1 VQQRAGAVWKRIQ
14 AFLDEGMWRAEL
26 EPRTWTA
33 RGVALLQFAVM
44 VGEGFVRDQLL
55 LRASAL
61 TYFAALS
68 IVPLLAIVGSILA
81 GILPAEYVA
90 ENVVG
95 PLVRQFA
102 AGSPDAQQKLLGVV
116 QHANIRGLG
125 TLGAA
130 TLFLTT
136 VLGIS
141 NVERALNHIW
151 GVKQERP
158 WVRRLPDYLAVL
170 VVAPLLLGTALSLA
184 TTVKS
189 QWIVQKLIEYRAFA
203 IVYDLGLRQMPKVF
217 MAMAFGFVYWFLP
230 NTNVRP
236 LAALLGGVVSALLV
250 DMALGV
256 YLGFSVGMARAN
268 ALYGGFAQLP
278 LLLVWIYFVCAIALL
293 GAEMAFAY
301 QNLALYRREV
311 SGARAGPAER
321 EAIGLRIALEIGRAF
336 RDSRPP
342 WTAEELADALRV
354 PVRTVR
360 DVLVQLQQ
368 SNIVAALDASQKE
381 DAFQLGRPAER
392 IEVVDVL
399 VALRGPREPAAGDAV
414 VTQTV
419 EALLAELAE
428 GEAKAVA
435 GQSLAQLLAGLPP
448 AKVAATTER

>member
-1 VQQRAGAVWKRIQ
+1 VQQRAGNLWARIW
-14 AFLDEGMWRAEL
+14 AFLSEGMWRAEL

-61 TYFAALS
+61 TYFAVLS
-68 IVPLLAIVGSILA
+68 IVPLLAIVGAIVTAL
-81 GILPAEYVA
+81 GVT
-90 ENVVG
+90 ENVVE

-102 AGSPDAQQKLLGVV
+102 AGSPEAQQKLLEVV
-116 QHANIRGLG
+116 QNANIRGLG

-130 TLFLTT
+130 ALFLTT

-158 WVRRLPDYLAVL
+158 WSRRLPDYLAVL

-184 TTVKS
+184 TTMKT
-189 QWIVQKLIEYRAFA
+189 QWIVHKLIEFRAFA
-203 IVYDLGLRQMPKVF
+203 IVYDTGLQQMPKVF
-217 MAMAFGFVYWFLP
+217 MALAFGFVYWFLP

-236 LAALLGGVVSALLV
+236 TAALLGGVVSALLV

-256 YLGFSVGMARAN
+256 YLGFSVGMARAD

-293 GAEMAFAY
+293 GAEIAFAY
-301 QNLALYRREV
+301 QNLDLYRREV
-311 SGARAGPAER
+311 RGERAGPAER
-321 EAIGLRIALEIGRAF
+321 EAIGLRIVLEVARAF
-336 RDSRPP
+336 RDSRAP
-342 WTAEELADALRV
+342 WTADELADALRV

-360 DVLVQLQQ
+360 DVLVPLQDAK
-368 SNIVAALDASQKE
+368 IVAPLDASEKE
-381 DAFQLGRPAER
+381 NGFQLGRPAER

-399 VALRGPREPAAGDAV
+399 TALRGPREPVAGDPV

-419 EALLAELAE
+419 ETLLAGLAE
-428 GEAKAVA
+428 GEAKGAA
-435 GQSLAQLLAGLPP
+435 GQSLAQLLARIPP
-448 AKVAATTER
+448 VESVPSAGH